1 MLHLFHPALLHFSV
15 AFLVAGGAAETWGL
29 LADRESPRRFGATL
43 LLIGLV
49 SLVPTIA
56 TGYLAA
62 NTSGSPADG
71 GLLLGAHERNGW
83 ILLGLLVGSQFW
95 KAWFRGELPASHRP
109 FYAVVL
115 IAVVLLTAYSA
126 WLGGRM
132 VYGQGYGVRLRT
144 MEDRLKSVPGHQDA
158 GFSVRRVGAGL
169 LLKIARNA

>member
-1 MLHLFHPALLHFSV
+1 MLHLFHPAFLHFSV
-15 AFLVAGGAAETWGL
+15 AFIVAGGVAEAWGL
-29 LADRESPRRFGATL
+29 VADRESPRRFGATL

-62 NTSGSPADG
+62 NTSGLPEDG

-109 FYAVVL
+109 FYVAVL

-132 VYGQGYGVRLRT
+132 VYGQGYGVCIR
-144 MEDRLKSVPGHQDA
+144 MPVSACAESAQA
-158 GFSVRRVGAGL
+158 SC
-169 LLKIARNA
+169 

>member
-1 MLHLFHPALLHFSV
+1 MFHLFHPAFLHFSV
-15 AFLVAGGAAETWGL
+15 AFIVTGGAVEVWGL
-29 LADRESPRRFGATL
+29 VADRESHRRFGATL

-62 NTSGSPADG
+62 NTLGLPEDG

-95 KAWFRGELPASHRP
+95 KAWFRGELPARHQP

-115 IAVVLLTAYSA
+115 IAVILLTAYSA

-132 VYGQGYGVRLRT
+132 VYGQGHGVLGG
-144 MEDRLKSVPGHQDA
+144 DRLQSVPAICSGAPPHW
-158 GFSVRRVGAGL
+158 SVAPWESAPSYRGTD
-169 LLKIARNA
+169 